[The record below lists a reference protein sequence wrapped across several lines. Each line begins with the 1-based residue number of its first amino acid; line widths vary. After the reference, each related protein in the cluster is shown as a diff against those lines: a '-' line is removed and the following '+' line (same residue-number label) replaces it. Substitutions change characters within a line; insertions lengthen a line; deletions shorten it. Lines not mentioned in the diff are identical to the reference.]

1 MYQPILKNKL
11 NELKGL
17 EDVSLDKSLNPII
30 ELVDLN
36 KKNTAEDVIKY
47 LMEKIPNISKNKNI
61 YIDTPTYL
69 YNELY
74 DYLELGN
81 IDNKH
86 NFFLKIK
93 EIFDKNISFTPVIS
107 FDYYY
112 ESEKKG
118 YKENI
123 KFFKKMLNDFDNL
136 AIRIFANE
144 TFSSSDEILLSQIYD
159 FLGDELEDKHIT
171 LIVEVS
177 KKNKSKVLDLLKE
190 ITEEYKI
197 DQITLVGEA
206 FNNDSRHSTLDVYDR
221 IKNHHLINFLEIK
234 KSFDLNFVYS
244 DYTLVDKIP
253 TKIEIDP
260 NKGFLYYPFI
270 KFTTEDGNMCYFSAK
285 SKGNYNQYEDL
296 SKLVISKIKHYSI
309 EHCSTCKFI
318 QEVANG
324 TFHKYRSGS
333 TWKYRMIA
341 HHISTMGNY
350 FK

>member
-17 EDVSLDKSLNPII
+17 NDVSFNKTFEPII

-36 KKNTAEDVIKY
+36 KKNTVEDIIKY
-47 LMEKIPNISKNKNI
+47 LLEKIQDISKNKNI
-61 YIDTPTYL
+61 YIDIPTYL

-74 DYLELGN
+74 DYFELV
-81 IDNKH
+81 DVTNKY

-93 EIFDKNISFTPVIS
+93 EIFDKNIYFTPVIS
-107 FDYYY
+107 FDYSY
-112 ESEKKG
+112 ESEKKS

-177 KKNKSKVLDLLKE
+177 KKNKSKIFDVLKE

-197 DQITLVGEA
+197 NQITLVGEA
-206 FNNDSRHSTLDVYDR
+206 FNNDSRHPTLDVYDR
-221 IKNHHLINFLEIK
+221 IKNHHLINFLEIQ

-253 TKIEIDP
+253 NKIEIDP
-260 NKGFLYYPFI
+260 LKGFLYYPFI
-270 KFTTEDGNMCYFSAK
+270 KFTTEDGNMCYFSAE
-285 SKGNYNQYEDL
+285 SKGNYHQYQDL
-296 SKLVISKIKHYSI
+296 SKLVISKIKNYSVK
-309 EHCSTCKFI
+309 HCSTCQFI
-318 QEVANG
+318 EDVANG
-324 TFHKYRSGS
+324 IFPKFRAGS

-341 HHISTMGNY
+341 HHISTMADY

>member
-17 EDVSLDKSLNPII
+17 DYVSLDKSLNPII

-36 KKNTAEDVIKY
+36 KKSTAEDIIKY
-47 LMEKIPNISKNKNI
+47 LLEKIPKISKNKNI

-74 DYLELGN
+74 DYLELGD
-81 IDNKH
+81 IENKH
-86 NFFLKIK
+86 NLFLKIK
-93 EIFDKNISFTPVIS
+93 EIFHKNIDFTPVIS

-112 ESEKKG
+112 ESEKKS

-123 KFFKKMLNDFDNL
+123 KFFKKMMNDFDKL

-159 FLGDELEDKHIT
+159 FLGDELENKHIT
-171 LIVEVS
+171 LIIEVS
-177 KKNKSKVLDLLKE
+177 KKNKLEIFDLLKE
-190 ITEEYKI
+190 ITKEYKI
-197 DQITLVGEA
+197 NQITLVGEA
-206 FNNDSRHSTLDVYDR
+206 FNNDSRHSTKEVYDR
-221 IKNHHLINFLEIK
+221 IKNHHLINFLEIQ
-234 KSFDLNFVYS
+234 KSFNSNFVYA

-253 TKIEIDP
+253 NKIEIDP
-260 NKGFLYYPFI
+260 EKGFLYYPFI
-270 KFTTEDGNMCYFSAK
+270 KFTTEDGNMCYFSAE
-285 SKGNYNQYEDL
+285 SKGKYEQYKDLCTSIIKKITNYSLD
-296 SKLVISKIKHYSI
+296 
-309 EHCSTCKFI
+309 HCSTCKFI
-318 QEVANG
+318 KDVSNG
-324 TFHKYRSGS
+324 TEYKFRSGG

-341 HHISTMGNY
+341 HHISTMADY